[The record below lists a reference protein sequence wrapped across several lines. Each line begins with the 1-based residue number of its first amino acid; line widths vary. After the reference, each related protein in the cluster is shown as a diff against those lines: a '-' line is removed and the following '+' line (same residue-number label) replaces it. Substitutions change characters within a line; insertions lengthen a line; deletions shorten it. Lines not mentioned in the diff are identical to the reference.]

1 MIAAI
6 GLLAAALL
14 VLLWP
19 AGGAAQARLKAAVP
33 GPITASPIRK
43 APTLQ
48 RIPLPV
54 LAVALGLA
62 VLLLLGGWQ
71 GVVLG
76 AGVAG
81 IVVRVIPRLE
91 SAVTRRRRAQLSS
104 QVPDVVDL
112 LAACLAAGAPV
123 EAAVAAV
130 AGAVDEPAAE
140 VLRQVAAQLRLGAS
154 PAVAWEP
161 TTVEPGFAAVAGA
174 VARSL
179 DSGAPLADALPAVA
193 EDLRRRRRA
202 ELEIATHKV
211 GVRLTAPLGLLFLPA
226 FVLLGVV
233 PVVAALMTGLL
244 PF

>member
-1 MIAAI
+1 M

-14 VLLWP
+14 VAMWP
-19 AGGAAQARLKAAVP
+19 IAGTATARLQAAVP
-33 GPITASPIRK
+33 GVIASPPVRK
-43 APTLQ
+43 ESPLQ

-62 VLLLLGGWQ
+62 VQLLLGGLQ

-76 AGVAG
+76 VGVAVV
-81 IVVRVIPRLE
+81 VVRVIPRLE
-91 SAVTRRRRAQLSS
+91 SAVSRRRRAQLSS

-154 PAVAWEP
+154 PPVAWESAA
-161 TTVEPGFAAVAGA
+161 VEPAFAAVAAA

-179 DSGAPLADALPAVA
+179 DSGAPLADALPVVA
-193 EDLRRRRRA
+193 DELRSRRRA

-233 PVVAALMTGLL
+233 PVVAALLIGLL
-244 PF
+244 PG

>member
-1 MIAAI
+1 MTTVM
-6 GLLAAALL
+6 GLLVAALL
-14 VLLWP
+14 VWLWP
-19 AGGAAQARLKAAVP
+19 TGGTATARFQIIMP
-33 GPITASPIRK
+33 SPIRSAK
-43 APTLQ
+43 THKKSALQ

-62 VLLLLGGWQ
+62 VWLLLGGLQ
-71 GVVLG
+71 G
-76 AGVAG
+76 AGLGVG
-81 IVVRVIPRLE
+81 IAVVVVRMVPRLE
-91 SAVTRRRRAQLSS
+91 SAVSRRRRAQLSG

-161 TTVEPGFAAVAGA
+161 AAAEPAFASVAAA

-193 EDLRRRRRA
+193 DDLRSRRRA
-202 ELEIATHKV
+202 ELEVATHKV

-233 PVVAALMTGLL
+233 PVVAALLTDLL
-244 PF
+244 PT